1 MYNRRT
7 VRVTYFRDTEL
18 LMVSVNQGEEV
29 ISGVIGTNDEGL
41 AERKAAAVASDL
53 GLEVSRV
60 DVGRVR

>member
-7 VRVTYFRDTEL
+7 VRITYFRDTEL
-18 LMVSVNQGEEV
+18 LMVSVNQGEEA
-29 ISGVIGTNDEGL
+29 ISGVVGTNDEGF
-41 AERKAAAVASDL
+41 AERKAAAAARDL